1 MILRTP
7 MSFLLLGKSIYNPKD
22 MPPKKCADCD
32 IVYKLSRT

>member
-7 MSFLLLGKSIYNPKD
+7 MSFWLLGKSIYNPKY
-22 MPPKKCADCD
+22 MPLKKCADCK